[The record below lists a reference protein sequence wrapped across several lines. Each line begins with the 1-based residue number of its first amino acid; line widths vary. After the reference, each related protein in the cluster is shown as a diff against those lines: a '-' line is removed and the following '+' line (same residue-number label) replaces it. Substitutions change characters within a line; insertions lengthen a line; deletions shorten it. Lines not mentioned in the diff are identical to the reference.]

1 MEERM
6 IRWPPAHLLAR
17 HEYDFHMFQE
27 VANAC
32 SMNSLATKIPAML
45 LSKRGYSELNSY
57 MWVPQ
62 RLKGQLFRI
71 VIGRSKEVLRGPDK
85 SSMSGSERS
94 LYSRTF
100 AMRTN
105 IRIR

>member
-1 MEERM
+1 M
-6 IRWPPAHLLAR
+6 LAR
-17 HEYDFHMFQE
+17 HEYDFHMLQE

-94 LYSRTF
+94 LYSR
-100 AMRTN
+100 ASQ
-105 IRIR
+105 